1 MTNQQSVNWAILA
14 PGKIAEKFATAL
26 KGVKNTH
33 LYSVASR
40 NFDRAQ
46 AFADTHGFE
55 TVASSYAELMADP
68 KVDVVYIASPHAFH
82 AEQSIACLN
91 AKKAVLCEKPMTL
104 NVKQAQQ
111 VFDAAQQNNVFYMEA
126 VWARFMPLLK
136 KVREIIDEGEIGD
149 VKMAQASFGINV
161 PFNQSHRLYN
171 KQLGGGALLDL
182 GIYTISFSQW
192 LMQTMP
198 SSISAESTIG
208 NSGVD
213 EQTGIVLHYPEG
225 QVITLNTAINALS
238 SHEGWIFGSKG
249 RIKLPSFWKCEKA
262 IIENNDG
269 KQRVIEMPHKINGY
283 EGEIEEVNRCLKQGK
298 IESDI
303 LSWRESLSVMQIMD
317 QIRSQIGL
325 TYQ

>member
-1 MTNQQSVNWAILA
+1 MTNQQAVNWAILA

-26 KGVKNTH
+26 KGVENAH

-136 KVREIIDEGEIGD
+136 KVKEIIDEGEIGD

-182 GIYTISFSQW
+182 GIYTISFAQW

-213 EQTGIVLHYPEG
+213 EQT
-225 QVITLNTAINALS
+225 
-238 SHEGWIFGSKG
+238 
-249 RIKLPSFWKCEKA
+249 IKLPSFWKCEKA

-269 KQRVIEMPHKINGY
+269 KQRVIEMPHRINGY

-303 LSWRESLSVMQIMD
+303 LSWQESLSVMQIMD